1 MAKIQ
6 LGAIVTDIRGKLN
19 GHAFRKATSG
29 LVIQRCAVP
38 RSKDFYEKNSQLQTL
53 KYGAQQWNNLPA
65 NQRKLFAD
73 FARANPLKNEFGNSY
88 VISGRAMAQKLYPM
102 VKYVWEA
109 PLVPFTLS
117 NELQNV
123 IYEQDFENPY
133 FLDYQSTIE
142 TARVLVRFEVRSG
155 RSPYFSFRQV
165 KRQAVH
171 VVNTASGAFDI
182 KTILNIQQK
191 AIADDGWLFI
201 QLVEVNR
208 WGWSGMKQNF
218 TFFKGLPYVAG

>member
-29 LVIQRCAVP
+29 LVIQRCASP
-38 RSKDFYEKNSQLQTL
+38 RSKNFYEKNVQLQTL
-53 KYGAQQWNNLPA
+53 KIGAQLWNVLPA
-65 NQRKLFAD
+65 SQRKLFSD

-102 VKYVWEA
+102 VEYVWEA

-117 NELQNV
+117 NALQNV
-123 IYEQDFENPY
+123 IYEQDFEDPY
-133 FLDYQSTIE
+133 FFDYQSTGE

-165 KRQAVH
+165 KRQSVH
-171 VVNTASGAFDI
+171 VIPNASGAFDF
-182 KTILNIQQK
+182 KTVLSVQQK
-191 AIADDGWLFI
+191 AIADDGWLFV

-218 TFFKGLPYVAG
+218 TFFKGLPYVAE